1 MFHHPGTVSQVVEHL
16 FSRHE
21 AGEDGHHPDKNFW
34 TGASY
39 AGRGRRPGDRQALLK
54 LRIRLTNHMD
64 VVRDADIDLSGPKS
78 DYLLARSGVCSLS
91 GCAL

>member
-16 FSRHE
+16 FSARSR
-21 AGEDGHHPDKNFW
+21 EDGHHPDKNFW